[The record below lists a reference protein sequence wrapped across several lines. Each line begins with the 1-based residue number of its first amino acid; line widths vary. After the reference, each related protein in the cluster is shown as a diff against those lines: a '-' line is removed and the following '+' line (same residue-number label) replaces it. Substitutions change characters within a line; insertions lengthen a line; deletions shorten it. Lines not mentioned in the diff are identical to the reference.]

1 MAAPAGWDYLRAVR
15 PTFTDGGATV
25 FRAGYESVR
34 PIPAGVDRTGNRRA
48 PDLLGET
55 YYLVSLFVQDQH
67 TPAATERRAEA
78 FADRIYDRI

>member
-1 MAAPAGWDYLRAVR
+1 M
-15 PTFTDGGATV
+15 
-25 FRAGYESVR
+25 R